1 VKLVTSTARRLT
13 QSIPSPPRRSETVL
27 GRRWSPHV
35 LYLLGQRPARFT
47 ELQRAIPG
55 ISANSL
61 NERLRDLVDE
71 GLVLRRAFPGPPMTS
86 SYETTPTGQ
95 VIGEHLIRMT
105 TAPAFTPATPAMNEI
120 GKPIATPR
128 SDRCDHS
135 AT

>member
-1 VKLVTSTARRLT
+1 MT
-13 QSIPSPPRRSETVL
+13 IDPDPPSSESPGLAVPDPMPAVFAVL

-71 GLVLRRAFPGPPMTS
+71 GLVLRRAFPGPPLTS
-86 SYETTPTGQ
+86 SYETTPAGQ
-95 VIGEHLIRMT
+95 VIGEHLIRMA
-105 TAPAFTPATPAMNEI
+105 TAAALTSHE
-120 GKPIATPR
+120 R
-128 SDRCDHS
+128 
-135 AT
+135 